1 MALPVALP
9 VTAWGGLTILH
20 CCHVGPCNTAGVD
33 RPARHEGHRPFG
45 QAPTCQCEGQR
56 SDTMPRMRW
65 TVSLGVFLV
74 WVQFVA
80 AGEPLPPPCDG
91 HCPAKCH
98 CRTCLF
104 PLARLLRATPPLLR
118 QRLGR
123 LLPGKGPLGCGLVQG
138 RHPDV
143 MFMFLCS
150 PCDSRQ
156 PRHAP
161 GWSSSARRRRL
172 WLPGRGNSHSCRP
185 AVTASG
191 KP

>member
-9 VTAWGGLTILH
+9 ITAWGGLTILH

-80 AGEPLPPPCDG
+80 AGESLPLPCDG

-98 CRTCLF
+98 CEPAYSLSPGCCEPRRHCFDNAWDGYCQERARWDAVWYRVGTRTSCSCSCA
-104 PLARLLRATPPLLR
+104 PRAIRDSRGMLLD
-118 QRLGR
+118 GR
-123 LLPGKGPLGCGLVQG
+123 LPPAADACGCQG
-138 RHPDV
+138 
-143 MFMFLCS
+143 
-150 PCDSRQ
+150 
-156 PRHAP
+156 A
-161 GWSSSARRRRL
+161 ATAI
-172 WLPGRGNSHSCRP
+172 P
-185 AVTASG
+185 AAQR
-191 KP
+191 